1 MSCHWSRLPPTLLS
15 PQLVSRLT
23 SRSAH
28 CWGPDETESG
38 SLTTSISRSLTTP
51 PLTTAFVPSP
61 PPLALFAPS
70 SVLISVAS
78 LLPEAEQEA
87 RQELPPATVKHPRFL
102 KVAENFFIALQSDER
117 VNYQLDVKFQE
128 SYLSKV
134 VNLLQCQLSEGATS
148 SKNSKG
154 EGNENGICKNGIDA
168 EDVGE
173 GEHPDS
179 HAVPVWLLSRLLDW
193 SSYLING
200 FPCIKI

>member
-1 MSCHWSRLPPTLLS
+1 MYK
-15 PQLVSRLT
+15 LVDT
-23 SRSAH
+23 YFIQ
-28 CWGPDETESG
+28 CINVW
-38 SLTTSISRSLTTP
+38 SLTTP
-51 PLTTAFVPSP
+51 PLTTAVVPSP
-61 PPLALFAPS
+61 PPLAPFAPS

-87 RQELPPATVKHPRFL
+87 RQELPPVTVKHPRFL

-128 SYLSKV
+128 FYLSKV

-168 EDVGE
+168 EDVGKE
-173 GEHPDS
+173 SIPIVMYQHNEEARRKGRDALAFFGLQLAPH
-179 HAVPVWLLSRLLDW
+179 SRINVGN
-193 SSYLING
+193 SSMTCSFFCTIL
-200 FPCIKI
+200 